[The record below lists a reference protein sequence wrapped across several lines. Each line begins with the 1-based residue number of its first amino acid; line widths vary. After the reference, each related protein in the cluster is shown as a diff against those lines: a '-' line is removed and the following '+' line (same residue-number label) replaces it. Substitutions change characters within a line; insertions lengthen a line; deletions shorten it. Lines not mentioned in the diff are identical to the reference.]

1 MFSKRKRLSDIGLLL
16 SILILLSSCSAG
28 SKHIEEAPITQTL
41 PTESLETIYGCTNV
55 SFLLSITATT
65 YSDYFILINNQEGF
79 NRLHLNPS
87 CSPEIDFNKYS
98 LLIGTKGLTRGCS
111 SIDYQLK
118 KITTGTKDSLFL
130 NVTFQLNDAT
140 VAPNVTW
147 NVLMP
152 RQPEGIPVK
161 VNFEMKE

>member
-1 MFSKRKRLSDIGLLL
+1 MYSKRKRLLDIGLLL
-16 SILILLSSCSAG
+16 SIVIFLSSCSAG
-28 SKHIEEAPITQTL
+28 SKHIEAPITQIL
-41 PTESLETIYGCTNV
+41 PTESLETVYGCTNV
-55 SFLLSITATT
+55 SFLLSIATTT
-65 YSDYFILINNQEGF
+65 YSDYFILINDQEGF

-140 VAPNVTW
+140 VAPIVTW